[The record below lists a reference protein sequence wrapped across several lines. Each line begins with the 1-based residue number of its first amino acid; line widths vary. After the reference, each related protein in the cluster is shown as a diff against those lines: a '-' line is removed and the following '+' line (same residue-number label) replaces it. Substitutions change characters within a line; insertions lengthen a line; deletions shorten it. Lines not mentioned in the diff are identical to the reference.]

1 MEHLKEQ
8 LEIKLA
14 EAEDILEQTDVH
26 DDLEYGKAQ
35 GVVEALRM
43 ALNLVVAR
51 RVENLE
57 QEVEYMQQKRKEYTG
72 PALKWIEE
80 RIKECDSQKGCIS
93 NSYGDEMFI
102 GGRLKE
108 LNDLKKKVESEGGFW

>member
-72 PALKWIEE
+72 PAY
-80 RIKECDSQKGCIS
+80 DSFGKQVAKV
-93 NSYGDEMFI
+93 
-102 GGRLKE
+102 RKE
-108 LNDLKKKVESEGGFW
+108 LAVMQSTKY